1 MTSVARSL
9 AGIAAALDE
18 RGRRWALVGSLAVS
32 CHFDPRFT
40 RDVDIVVDDDDA
52 EALKALL
59 AGATPAE
66 LREVAASIDLIEQRG
81 YRQAAICTRCF
92 GSFGAPLDRFRR
104 YRRHPTR

>member
-1 MTSVARSL
+1 MSGDSPARTRRS
-9 AGIAAALDE
+9 ATR
-18 RGRRWALVGSLAVS
+18 RGGLAVS
-32 CHFDPRFT
+32 CYVDPRFT
-40 RDVDIVVDDDDA
+40 RDVDIVVDDDADA